1 MNEFPLDNVSRSPA
15 GSRVF
20 AFLQAGVFHGDLV
33 ELVKEKFNC
42 TEAAITDEGDV
53 WIADPQSGHWLNDDD
68 LNEFADWAE
77 KR

>member
-1 MNEFPLDNVSRSPA
+1 MPAFPLDNVTRTPA
-15 GSRVF
+15 GSRIF

-42 TEAAITDEGDV
+42 TEAEITDEGAV
-53 WIADPQSGHWLNDDD
+53 WIANPQRGHWLNEDR